1 MNVYRRLKPTKSYE
15 IIEGERRTDAI
26 ASEYHVQIR
35 ITEACD
41 LKCEYCYWYSG
52 KHYAYEDIIT
62 SIDKLFIFF
71 NKVKFKRVVF
81 YCHGGEATRHNRVYD
96 ILSYIKQKS
105 KETGIEAFIEMQTNL
120 SLPPAKLEKII
131 HLFDR
136 IGISYH
142 FMELKTRGGGYKLK
156 DFEDNFAMLE
166 AKGIPIYNLDIM
178 LENIPKELLNEFY
191 ERVEKYLQYKNILN
205 SEMIYDYYA
214 YEYSD
219 DIRDSHLAFYK
230 KHNKTQRMYKVDGVE
245 YSTNDL
251 FKRGVDFTGWQCDA
265 GKRTMYLNG
274 DGNVFVC
281 SRPMTNFLQEQNPK
295 DVYTNLVTDPLAVTK
310 MVILHNSGSICR
322 WDICSGDYYVNK
334 VKPPK
339 QIEE

>member
-1 MNVYRRLKPTKSYE
+1 MIIPRKLKPKKSYQ
-15 IIEGERRTDAI
+15 IIEATKKTDGFD
-26 ASEYHVQIR
+26 SDYHVQIR

-52 KHYAYEDIIT
+52 KHYKYEDIVT

-71 NKVKFKRVVF
+71 HKVKFRRVVF
-81 YCHGGEATRHNRVYD
+81 YCHGGEATRHNKVYE
-96 ILSYIKQKS
+96 ILSYIKQKAS
-105 KETGIEAFIEMQTNL
+105 EAGIEAYIEMQTNL
-120 SLPPAKLEKII
+120 SLPPAKLERLLP
-131 HLFDR
+131 LFDR

-166 AKGIPIYNLDIM
+166 AKGLPVYNFDIM
-178 LENIPKELLNEFY
+178 LENIPIELLSEFY
-191 ERVEKYLQYKNILN
+191 ERVEKYLAYKNILN

-214 YEYSD
+214 YNYSD
-219 DIRDSHLAFYK
+219 EIRDSHLAFYK
-230 KHNKTQRMYKVDGVE
+230 KHNKTERMYLIDDQ
-245 YSTNDL
+245 YYTTNEL
-251 FKRGVDFTGWQCDA
+251 FRRGVDFTGWRCDA

-281 SRPMTNFLQEQNPK
+281 SRPMTRYLQEQDVK
-295 DVYTNLVTDPLAVTK
+295 DTFTNLVTDPLAVTK
-310 MVILHNSGSICR
+310 LVILHSSGSTCR

-334 VKPPK
+334 TKPPA
-339 QIEE
+339 E